1 MRQLLPAAAL
11 AAALAWPAAAAA
23 QEGTVGRALDQLD
36 NLFSLPDSSVCETV
50 EDTTTEQQVIRLHT
64 QLLLTSLACSEAYGR
79 ADGDLFYTY
88 RQFTADHAA
97 EIIRAQDAIE
107 ARYGAGDDAVQQF
120 DRFRTIQANMEAQML
135 NDMGAGAYCA
145 MRRARYDSLTGPD
158 AVSFEGYADALAQ
171 RARAAA
177 PRC

>member
-1 MRQLLPAAAL
+1 MQQLWPVAAL
-11 AAALAWPAAAAA
+11 AAALAWPAMATA
-23 QEGTVGRALDQLD
+23 QEGAVERALNQLD
-36 NLFSLPDSSVCETV
+36 NLFSLPESSVCETV
-50 EDTTTEQQVIRLHT
+50 EDTTTAQQVIRLHT
-64 QLLLTSLACSEAYGR
+64 QLLLTSLACSEAYGQ

-88 RQFTADHAA
+88 RQFTADHAT

-107 ARYGAGDDAVQQF
+107 AGYGSGDDAVRRF
-120 DRFRTIQANMEAQML
+120 DAFRTVQANLEAQML
-135 NDMGAGAYCA
+135 NDMGAGAYCE
-145 MRRARYDSLTGPD
+145 MRRARFDSLTGPD